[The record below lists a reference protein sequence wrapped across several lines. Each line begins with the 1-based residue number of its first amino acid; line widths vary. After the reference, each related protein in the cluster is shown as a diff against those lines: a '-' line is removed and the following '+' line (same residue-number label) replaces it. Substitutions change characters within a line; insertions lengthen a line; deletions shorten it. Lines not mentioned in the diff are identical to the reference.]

1 MAIVNQSR
9 ISSSI
14 ANQTKI
20 NIGEVWDTNS
30 FTWANESRTW
40 DAMASIIGNVSR
52 VTSSISNVAKP
63 A

>member
-1 MAIVNQSR
+1 MAITNQSR

-20 NIGEVWDTNS
+20 NIGEVWDTNL

-40 DAMASIIGNVSR
+40 DAMTSIIGNVSR

-63 A
+63 

>member
-20 NIGEVWDTNS
+20 NIGEVWDTNL